1 MNGTTMIP
9 RVLTRTT
16 LALATA
22 VVLTATNASYAATII
37 TDADAQVWKGTN
49 GNTNYGNSTTLQ
61 VQDFS
66 STSSVL
72 AYVRFDLSGYT
83 PGSFTT
89 ATLELTSA
97 APGGSPAIGNTFYV
111 WGLRNNIPSA
121 DGWGEGTITY
131 NNAPGLDG
139 VVSGDGELATQDV
152 DTTTKAD
159 LLFTTIQVANGVTI
173 SMTNANLLNFLN
185 ADTDGKVTFIIGAP
199 AAPGDPSF
207 LFASEEHATL
217 AAPSLNFTVVP
228 EPSVF
233 ALFGGLGFLAL
244 LRRRR

>member
-9 RVLTRTT
+9 GVLTRTT

-37 TDADAQVWKGTN
+37 TDADAQVWKGDN
-49 GNTNYGNSTTLQ
+49 GNTNYATTTDLH
-61 VQDFS
+61 VQDYS
-66 STSSVL
+66 STSSLL

-89 ATLELTSA
+89 ATLDLTSA
-97 APGGSPAIGNTFYV
+97 ALVDSPAIGNTFYV
-111 WGLRNNIPSA
+111 WGLRNSQNG
-121 DGWGEGTITY
+121 DGWGENI
-131 NNAPGLDG
+131 
-139 VVSGDGELATQDV
+139 

-159 LLFTTIQVANGVTI
+159 LLFTTIQVANGGTI
-173 SMTNANLLNFLN
+173 SMTNAGLLSFLN

-199 AAPGDPSF
+199 AALGDPSF

-217 AAPSLNFTVVP
+217 AAPTLNFTVVP
-228 EPSVF
+228 EPST
-233 ALFGGLGFLAL
+233 ALLGGLGLLAL

>member
-1 MNGTTMIP
+1 MIL
-9 RVLTRTT
+9 RVLTKTT

-37 TDADAQVWKGTN
+37 TDADAQVWKGGN
-49 GNTNYGNSTTLQ
+49 GDTNYATTTDLH

-66 STSSVL
+66 STSSLL

-97 APGGSPAIGNTFYV
+97 AFGGSPAIGNPFYV
-111 WGLRNNIPSA
+111 WGLRNSQNA

-139 VVSGDGELATQDV
+139 VVSGDGEVATQDV
-152 DTTTKAD
+152 DTTNKAD

-199 AAPGDPSF
+199 QVSPAEPSF

-217 AAPSLNFTVVP
+217 AAPTLNFTVVP